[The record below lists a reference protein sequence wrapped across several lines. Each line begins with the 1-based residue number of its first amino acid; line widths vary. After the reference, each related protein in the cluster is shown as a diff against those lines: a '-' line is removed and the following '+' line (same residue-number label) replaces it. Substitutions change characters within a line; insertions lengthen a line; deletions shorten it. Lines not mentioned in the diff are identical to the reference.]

1 MMMRVSSD
9 KYELKKTQT
18 QADTNMGWN
27 NGVVDCRNIMKE
39 RINQSISE
47 ESIKTIEKNCWFTNK
62 QKKTWDGQSSVNDDK
77 RQIFI
82 FFNFSLSLS
91 LSKNIHQY
99 TDKISLSSISV
110 IAQVSWICVSVC
122 VCVSSGV
129 WNPKLTQG
137 KNDHHHSFIHGWF
150 LNEKKLKLK
159 LLLHHC
165 YIIKMI
171 KQKREKLFSG

>member
-62 QKKTWDGQSSVNDDK
+62 QKKHGMVNHQWMMTNDKYLFSS
-77 RQIFI
+77 IF
-82 FFNFSLSLS
+82 LSLS
-91 LSKNIHQY
+91 LKIFINIPTKLAWVQFQWLPKYHESV
-99 TDKISLSSISV
+99 SL
-110 IAQVSWICVSVC
+110 C